1 MTAFLHKPVMLDE
14 AIELLNPA
22 RGGIFVDGTL
32 GGGGHSEG
40 ILKLLPPG
48 SKLIG
53 IDRDPDALTAAIE
66 RLKKYSEKFTALYG
80 NFFDTKH
87 ILGELNIR
95 SVDGILLDLGVSSY
109 QLDTADRGF
118 SYKHDAPLDMRMDK
132 NAPLRASDVVNSY
145 PEQKLEQLIRDYGEE
160 RFAHRIAASIVKHR
174 DKEPINTTLQL
185 AHIIS
190 SSMPAKAKREPQHP
204 ARRTFQAIRI
214 EVNGELQGL
223 DAALIDAESL
233 LSSGGVLAVITF
245 HSLEDRIVKQAFRRL
260 ESPCTCDRRAPVCTC
275 GLKPTSKILTRKPTL
290 PDQDEIMENPR
301 SASAKLRAIR
311 KL

>member
-1 MTAFLHKPVMLDE
+1 MTEFLHKPVMLDE
-14 AIELLNPA
+14 ALELLNPA

-40 ILKLLPPG
+40 ILKLLPSG

-53 IDRDPDALTAAIE
+53 IDRDSDALNAASK
-66 RLKKYSEKFTALYG
+66 RLKKYNGKFTALHG

-87 ILGELNIR
+87 ILSELNIR

-118 SYKHDAPLDMRMDK
+118 SYKYDAPLDMRMDK

-145 PEQKLEQLIRDYGEE
+145 PEQMLEQLIRDYGEE
-160 RFAHRIAASIVKHR
+160 RYARRIAAGIVEHR
-174 DKEPINTTLQL
+174 EKQPIETTLQL
-185 AHIIS
+185 AHIVS

-245 HSLEDRIVKQAFRRL
+245 HSLEDRIVKQAFRKL

-275 GLKPTSKILTRKPTL
+275 GLRPTSKILTRKPTL

>member
-1 MTAFLHKPVMLDE
+1 MMTFRHKPVMLDE
-14 AIELLNPA
+14 ALELLNPS

-32 GGGGHSEG
+32 GGGGHSAG
-40 ILKLLPPG
+40 ILKLLPAG
-48 SKLIG
+48 SRLIG
-53 IDRDPDALTAAIE
+53 VDRDSDALKAANE
-66 RLKKYSEKFTALYG
+66 RLDIYGDKFLGVYG
-80 NFFDTKH
+80 NFFDIKH
-87 ILGELNIR
+87 ILNGLDIH
-95 SVDGILLDLGVSSY
+95 SADGILLDLGVSSH

-118 SYKHDAPLDMRMDK
+118 SYKHEAPLDMRMDK
-132 NAPLRASDVVNSY
+132 NAHLKAIDVVNSY
-145 PEQKLEQLIRDYGEE
+145 PEQKLEQIIRDYGEE
-160 RFAHRIAASIVKHR
+160 RYAHRIAVSIAEHR
-174 DKEPINTTLQL
+174 DKEPIRTTLQL
-185 AHIIS
+185 AHIVS

-214 EVNGELQGL
+214 EVNGELEGL
-223 DAALIDAESL
+223 DAALIAAESL

-275 GLKPTSKILTRKPTL
+275 GLRPTSKILTKKPIIPKQAEL
-290 PDQDEIMENPR
+290 MENPR

>member
-1 MTAFLHKPVMLDE
+1 MSTFRHQPVLLDE
-14 AIELLNPA
+14 AIDLLNPC

-48 SKLIG
+48 SRLIG
-53 IDRDPDALTAAIE
+53 IDRDTDALNAAGA
-66 RLKKYSEKFTALYG
+66 RLKKYSNKFTGIYG
-80 NFFDTKH
+80 NFFDIKH
-87 ILGELNIR
+87 ILRELDVR
-95 SVDGILLDLGVSSY
+95 MADGILLDLGVSSY
-109 QLDTADRGF
+109 QLDTAGRGF
-118 SYKHDAPLDMRMDK
+118 SYKHEAPLDMRMDK

-145 PEQKLEQLIRDYGEE
+145 PEQKLEQIIRDYGEE
-160 RFAHRIAASIVKHR
+160 RFARRIAISIAKHR
-174 DKEPINTTLQL
+174 DKEPIETTLQL
-185 AHIIS
+185 ANIVL

-214 EVNGELQGL
+214 EVNGELEGL

-245 HSLEDRIVKQAFRRL
+245 HSLEDRIVKRAFQRM

-275 GLKPTSKILTRKPTL
+275 GLKPTSKILTRKPIL
-290 PDQDEIMENPR
+290 PGQDEIMENPR